1 MRCVVIILLACLA
14 GCFPCVGRAADPAI
28 AAAETSVRLGVSA
41 GYGNFETNSAP
52 QDNDAGALFGVTAGI
67 SALTTSVL
75 PSTIWPDLY
84 TEVGY
89 DFSADLP
96 DHARGAG
103 VSAFSPRGG
112 DATDYNT
119 AIVRLGAGTPISAG
133 QELIPYIAGGY
144 QTWYRHAGGLGDTR
158 DYYQAELAGGGLRLD
173 VTESPSLVFSASAEG
188 FAVIGGS
195 VSAPSEAY
203 DARFGT
209 TAEERVSLGAD
220 YRLSR
225 TWHAFAG
232 VGVTHYEYAASQ
244 FGGMRVLAP
253 FSSTLQV
260 NSMFGLA
267 YGF

>member
-1 MRCVVIILLACLA
+1 MRCLVAILLAGLPA
-14 GCFPCVGRAADPAI
+14 LSTVARAADPAI
-28 AAAETSVRLGVSA
+28 VSAETSVRLGVVA
-41 GYGNFETNSAP
+41 GYGNVYDNPNP
-52 QDNDAGALFGVTAGI
+52 QDSEAGALLGVTAGV
-67 SALTTSVL
+67 SALTTAVL

-89 DFSADLP
+89 DFSAQLP
-96 DHARGAG
+96 DHANGSATSP
-103 VSAFSPRGG
+103 VSPQSAH
-112 DATDYNT
+112 DAYYNT
-119 AIVRLGAGTPISAG
+119 AIVRLGAGTPISGG

-144 QTWYRHAGGLGDTR
+144 QNWHRHEGGPGDIG

-173 VTESPSLVFSASAEG
+173 VTASPALVLSAAAEG
-188 FAVIGGS
+188 FAVIGGL
-195 VSAPSEAY
+195 VSAPSENF

-232 VGVTHYEYAASQ
+232 FGVTHYEYSGSQ
-244 FGGMRVLAP
+244 FGGVRVPTP

>member
-1 MRCVVIILLACLA
+1 MRCLVALLLSGLA
-14 GCFPCVGRAADPAI
+14 ASCPSLARAADPSI
-28 AAAETSVRLGVSA
+28 AAAETSVRLGVTA
-41 GYGNFETNSAP
+41 GYGNFE
-52 QDNDAGALFGVTAGI
+52 DNAVPRDNQAGGLFGVTAGV

-89 DFSADLP
+89 DFSAAPL
-96 DHARGAG
+96 DHSYNGQSSQGA
-103 VSAFSPRGG
+103 
-112 DATDYNT
+112 DAAYYNT
-119 AIVRLGAGTPISAG
+119 AIVRLGAGTPIGGG

-144 QTWYRHAGGLGDTR
+144 QTWSRHESGPMGGR
-158 DYYQAELAGGGLRLD
+158 DYDQAELAGGGLRLD
-173 VTESPSLVFSASAEG
+173 VTASPALVLSIAAEG
-188 FAVIGGS
+188 FAVIGSG
-195 VSAPSEAY
+195 SAPSEDF

-209 TAEERVSLGAD
+209 TTEERVSLDAD

-225 TWHAFAG
+225 TWHVFAG
-232 VGVTHYEYAASQ
+232 VGVTHYDDAASQ
-244 FGGMRVLAP
+244 LGGARALSP